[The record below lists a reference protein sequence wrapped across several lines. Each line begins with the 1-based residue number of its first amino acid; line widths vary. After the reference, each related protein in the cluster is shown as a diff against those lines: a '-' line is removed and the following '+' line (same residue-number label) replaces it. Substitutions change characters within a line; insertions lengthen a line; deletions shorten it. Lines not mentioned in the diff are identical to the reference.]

1 MNDFYSQFQKLVNI
15 YNQIIQV
22 VNAHFLNDTIRISF
36 VSLFFLCRKICSLFF
51 HLGVIEEVG
60 GISVSA

>member
-1 MNDFYSQFQKLVNI
+1 MNI